1 MAKSQAQ
8 KDAKVKTCF
17 WGCGGEVKREFLPG
31 HDPKHKSALI
41 ARIVGGDS
49 RSADVKAATSELELR
64 GWRKFLDRKLQIIEK
79 AAANEEATKI
89 AKS

>member
-1 MAKSQAQ
+1 
-8 KDAKVKTCF
+8 
-17 WGCGGEVKREFLPG
+17 
-31 HDPKHKSALI
+31 
-41 ARIVGGDS
+41 VGGDS